1 MDRLISPGKIV
12 LNMLKN
18 DHFSKW
24 LNIELLAISLGKCTL
39 RMQVTKPMLNGFQ
52 IAHGGISYS
61 LADSCLAF
69 AANSY
74 GNKCVSINTS
84 IKHLKKV
91 TSGDYLTAKA
101 EEISRSEKR
110 SSYEISI
117 SNQRN
122 EIVATFKGEMHISS
136 ARWEV
141 D

>member
-1 MDRLISPGKIV
+1 MDRQISPEKIV

-69 AANSY
+69 AAN
-74 GNKCVSINTS
+74 
-84 IKHLKKV
+84 
-91 TSGDYLTAKA
+91 
-101 EEISRSEKR
+101 ISL
-110 SSYEISI
+110 
-117 SNQRN
+117 
-122 EIVATFKGEMHISS
+122 
-136 ARWEV
+136 
-141 D
+141 

>member
-1 MDRLISPGKIV
+1 MDRLIPPEKIV

-24 LNIELLAISLGKCTL
+24 LNIELLAISCTL
-39 RMQVTKPMLNGFQ
+39 GMQVTKPMLNGFQ

-91 TSGDYLTAKA
+91 NSGDYLTAKA